1 MSIIVYGPQ
10 GCGKTKHAEALR
22 AHFNCDAVVDEA
34 EWPKGQRELAK
45 FKAGNDLLLI
55 TADEA
60 PGIVTSQP
68 IHRRIF
74 SFEEAAAE
82 AGLDLRVHDEVNHPD
97 HYAAT
102 DNGIECI
109 DAIRAALG
117 RDGFIA
123 FLRGQVIKYSWRLG
137 KKGAAVTDA
146 EKAQWYQAKLV
157 EVLHEPT

>member
-1 MSIIVYGPQ
+1 MVRKVNTPP
-10 GCGKTKHAEALR
+10 TPVV
-22 AHFNCDAVVDEA
+22 DAVN
-34 EWPKGQRELAK
+34 P
-45 FKAGNDLLLI
+45 
-55 TADEA
+55 
-60 PGIVTSQP
+60 P
-68 IHRRIF
+68 
-74 SFEEAAAE
+74 
-82 AGLDLRVHDEVNHPD
+82 
-97 HYAAT
+97 HYKDS

-157 EVLHEPT
+157 EVLHETT

>member
-22 AHFNCDAVVDEA
+22 AHFNCDAVIDDA
-34 EWPKGQRELAK
+34 QWPTRTSELTRFKSGNSLWLVSDDQVPAK
-45 FKAGNDLLLI
+45 LGTEN
-55 TADEA
+55 
-60 PGIVTSQP
+60 
-68 IHRRIF
+68 RRIY
-74 SFEEAAAE
+74 SFEDAAAE

>member
-1 MSIIVYGPQ
+1 MASQKLRSATSSKANPGDRSREPFDIV
-10 GCGKTKHAEALR
+10 
-22 AHFNCDAVVDEA
+22 
-34 EWPKGQRELAK
+34 QRPE
-45 FKAGNDLLLI
+45 
-55 TADEA
+55 
-60 PGIVTSQP
+60 
-68 IHRRIF
+68 
-74 SFEEAAAE
+74 
-82 AGLDLRVHDEVNHPD
+82 

-137 KKGAAVTDA
+137 KKGSAVTDA

-157 EVLHEPT
+157 EVLHEAP